1 VDSCGHVSSRQAI
14 NATVSR
20 DFGADGAYPLL
31 EAPGRGDWLPGL
43 VSGQGGRRNG
53 QTDGEILPAHIY
65 QNEEKRMCGL
75 LSGFILFRLV
85 APTLQPRV
93 VGPYPV

>member
-1 VDSCGHVSSRQAI
+1 MPLFLETSVPMEPIHYWKPLVGV
-14 NATVSR
+14 T
-20 DFGADGAYPLL
+20 GYP
-31 EAPGRGDWLPGL
+31 G
-43 VSGQGGRRNG
+43 GGRRNG
-53 QTDGEILPAHIY
+53 QTGGEILPAHIY

-85 APTLQPRV
+85 ASTLQPRV